1 MLSAIFGEQ
10 FFLEC
15 YNPVGEVMD
24 MAALVNSSINFIL
37 YYLMSSDFFKTL
49 NKILGKKP
57 PMINANKQDRKGL
70 EVHSVSSKPFWL
82 YLASG
87 AQIIPFQ

>member
-37 YYLMSSDFFKTL
+37 YYLMSSEFSKTL
-49 NKILGKKP
+49 NNILGRKP
-57 PMINANKQDRKGL
+57 PVTNASNQHRKAL
-70 EVHSVSSKPFWL
+70 EVYSFIILLEIYSISERFR
-82 YLASG
+82 
-87 AQIIPFQ
+87 AQ